1 MWAIT
6 VTAIIVLIVLL
17 CLLLAVPLVKR
28 HPFKECHSPTEFG
41 LAHEA
46 VSFSTNDG
54 IILRGYW
61 IPSDRSTR
69 TVVMLH
75 GYAGS
80 LDPDLK
86 YTPHLHSAGYNILL
100 FDFRAHGRSAGKITT
115 MGALERAD
123 VKSAV
128 EFARERGSTWIAL
141 LGFSMGGRAAILSAP
156 QIPEVAAV
164 ISDGAPARL
173 STAATQDLHLRGLPL
188 PLAALLSRMMLLGA
202 SILSGVN
209 LFKEDPIHQ
218 AGKLCGIPILFINGE
233 QDLYITRVEIEK
245 MVHDAGPLASLWS
258 VPEAKHRN
266 IEVTRPQEYLQRIL
280 SFLQTQSN
288 NSQHHGEVYETH

>member
-6 VTAIIVLIVLL
+6 IAAILGLIILL
-17 CLLLAVPLVKR
+17 CLLASVPLVKR
-28 HPFKECHSPTEFG
+28 HPSKEFHSPTEYG
-41 LAHEA
+41 LENET
-46 VSFSTNDG
+46 VSFSTDKG
-54 IILRGYW
+54 IILHGYW
-61 IPSDRSTR
+61 IPYAASTR
-69 TVVMLH
+69 TVIMLH

-100 FDFRAHGRSAGKITT
+100 FDFRAHGRSAGNITT

-123 VKSAV
+123 VKAAV
-128 EFARERGSTWIAL
+128 RFARLRGSTWIAL
-141 LGFSMGGRAAILSAP
+141 LGFSMGGRAAILAAP
-156 QIPEVAAV
+156 HIPEVAAV

-209 LFKEDPIHQ
+209 LFKDDPIHQ
-218 AGKLCGIPILFINGE
+218 AGKLRGIPILFINGQ
-233 QDLYITRVEIEK
+233 QDLYITRDEMEK
-245 MVHDAGPLASLWS
+245 MVRDAGPLASLWS

-266 IEVTRPQEYLQRIL
+266 IEVTRPEEYLQRIL
-280 SFLQTQSN
+280 SFLQTQSSN
-288 NSQHHGEVYETH
+288 IQYHGEAYETH